1 MEYHRI
7 EFAGSVYRENI
18 HRGLSELASEA
29 VFERVDRKGC
39 SPRFVCMINCGP
51 LVAIRSDGPF
61 MDVIIIIII
70 KNLRISEG
78 ISPNMTQSRV
88 QRWGFEVDKSYKDK

>member
-1 MEYHRI
+1 MLLVSAFINKRARLLQSLV
-7 EFAGSVYRENI
+7 FFFKTDSKRRNVCSVFI
-18 HRGLSELASEA
+18 
-29 VFERVDRKGC
+29 
-39 SPRFVCMINCGP
+39 I
-51 LVAIRSDGPF
+51 I
-61 MDVIIIIII
+61 IIIIII